1 MKISSKGRYAVR
13 VMAELARNKN
23 DFVSVAYLS
32 EKQEISVKYLE
43 KILSLLV
50 KANLIESLRGV
61 QGGYKLNRE
70 PKDYS
75 VTEILKVT
83 DDLPKLVPCI
93 NSKSPCPM
101 ASKCDSISCWEHL
114 SMLITNY
121 LSQVTLE
128 DLLNKKV

>member
-75 VTEILKVT
+75 VAEILKVT

-93 NSKSPCPM
+93 NSKSPCQM